1 MAASEKA
8 TMKNFT
14 KLTEKHLY
22 RSLFFIMLQASLLGL
37 ACGLGSSQKSEEET
51 IQNVGITSSLKH
63 LNC

>member
-8 TMKNFT
+8 AMKNFT
-14 KLTEKHLY
+14 KFTEKHLY
-22 RSLFFIMLQASLLGL
+22 RSLFFIMLQVSLLGL
-37 ACGLGSSQKSEEET
+37 ACGLGSSQKSEEEA